1 MNPALFVSVKGVTKK
16 APGIPHGQELMA
28 VVIVI
33 VPITVAVPAV
43 AVFIPPTMALSPAA
57 FPRLMQFMPRMV
69 RLSAVPTMML
79 DGFMQLV
86 ICLGDASLAPIV
98 VIVATECARHRT
110 ESQHCSKRGSG
121 EHHPAEYLSPLS
133 VKLHVLHLPFF
144 APTGMGLGPDV

>member
-1 MNPALFVSVKGVTKK
+1 
-16 APGIPHGQELMA
+16 MA

-33 VPITVAVPAV
+33 VPVTVAVPAV

-69 RLSAVPTMML
+69 RLPAVPTMML

-86 ICLGDASLAPIV
+86 ICLGDAPLAPVV
-98 VIVATECARHRT
+98 VIVASECAWRRT

-121 EHHPAEYLSPLS
+121 EHYPAEYLSPLS

>member
-1 MNPALFVSVKGVTKK
+1 
-16 APGIPHGQELMA
+16 MA

-33 VPITVAVPAV
+33 VPVTVAVPAV

-69 RLSAVPTMML
+69 RLPAVPTMML

-86 ICLGDASLAPIV
+86 ICLGDAPLAPV
-98 VIVATECARHRT
+98 VIVASECAWCRT
-110 ESQHCSKRGSG
+110 KSQHYSKRGSG
-121 EHHPAEYLSPLS
+121 EHYPAEYLSPLS

-144 APTGMGLGPDV
+144 ARTGMGLGPDG

>member
-1 MNPALFVSVKGVTKK
+1 
-16 APGIPHGQELMA
+16 MA

-33 VPITVAVPAV
+33 VPITVAVPAA

-57 FPRLMQFMPRMV
+57 FPRLMQFMARMV
-69 RLSAVPTMML
+69 RLPAVPAMML

-86 ICLGDASLAPIV
+86 ICLGDAPLAPVV

-121 EHHPAEYLSPLS
+121 EHHPAEKPGPLC
-133 VKLHVLHLPFF
+133 VIHHFF
-144 APTGMGLGPDV
+144 SILQFYPRLEWG

>member
-1 MNPALFVSVKGVTKK
+1 
-16 APGIPHGQELMA
+16 MA

-43 AVFIPPTMALSPAA
+43 AVFIPPTMPLSPAA
-57 FPRLMQFMPRMV
+57 FPRLVQLVPRV
-69 RLSAVPTMML
+69 IRLSALPAMML
-79 DGFMQLV
+79 DRFMQLV
-86 ICLGDASLAPIV
+86 ICLGDASLASVV
-98 VIVATECARHRT
+98 VIVASECARCRT